1 MNLDYRLSNSIQP
14 LNVELQISNSSP
26 IFKAGMSNIE
36 YKTQSNI
43 QIFNLIYIEYQT
55 EANIQF

>member
-1 MNLDYRLSNSIQP
+1 
-14 LNVELQISNSSP
+14 
-26 IFKAGMSNIE
+26 MSNIE

-55 EANIQF
+55 EANIQI